1 MLGLTPDRAASRLFG
16 DASSLAVQLYRSGLS
31 IRQVSRIMG
40 KSHMT
45 VYRMLRGKVMFRPRV
60 PEVD

>member
-1 MLGLTPDRAASRLFG
+1 MFG
-16 DASSLAVQLYRSGLS
+16 DASSIAVQLYRSGLS
-31 IRQVSRIMG
+31 IRQVSRIIG

-45 VYRMLRGKVMFRPRV
+45 VYRMLRGRVRFRPRV